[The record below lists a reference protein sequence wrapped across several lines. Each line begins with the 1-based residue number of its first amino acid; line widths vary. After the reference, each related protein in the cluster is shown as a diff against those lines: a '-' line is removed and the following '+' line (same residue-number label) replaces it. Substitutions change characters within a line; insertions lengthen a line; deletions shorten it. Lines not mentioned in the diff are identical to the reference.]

1 MWIIQGPLFV
11 LLPFAAVV
19 TVAAAVGL
27 LSDLLRG
34 RRERLLASDA
44 RRARATLDYFVH
56 VQDSGNA

>member
-1 MWIIQGPLFV
+1 MWIIQGPLLV

-27 LSDLLRG
+27 LSDLQRG

-44 RRARATLDYFVH
+44 RRAMATLDYYVH